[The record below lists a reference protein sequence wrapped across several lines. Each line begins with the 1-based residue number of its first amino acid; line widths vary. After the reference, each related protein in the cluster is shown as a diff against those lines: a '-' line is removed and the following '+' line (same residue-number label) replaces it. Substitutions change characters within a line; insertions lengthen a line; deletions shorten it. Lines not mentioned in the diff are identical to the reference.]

1 MAAHYDHDEDL
12 QVASGMEQMS
22 QMMNLNEEAD
32 VAGERGRENARRM
45 SRMLADYYGTPG
57 VGAAE
62 EGEGT
67 PPRVRPG
74 GIQEEEQNDIDSP
87 RKFSA
92 EKHVRSMV
100 EGMGY
105 TALVQEHESLRDECR
120 KLDGDMKTLVSSNY
134 TKVRHAARRGAARQR
149 PSRPRPRNVQLRS
162 LTTRTS
168 PLPRPAPPIRLPSS
182 STAAA

>member
-1 MAAHYDHDEDL
+1 
-12 QVASGMEQMS
+12 
-22 QMMNLNEEAD
+22 
-32 VAGERGRENARRM
+32 
-45 SRMLADYYGTPG
+45 MLADYYGTPG
-57 VGAAE
+57 VGPAE

-134 TKVRHAARRGAARQR
+134 TKVRHAARRGAARRR
-149 PSRPRPRNVQLRS
+149 PSRPRPRNVHLRS
-162 LTTRTS
+162 LTFALL
-168 PLPRPAPPIRLPSS
+168 PPPRPPRRFVFP
-182 STAAA
+182 AAAGAVHRRQ